1 TVENI
6 IDELCTHILIHR
18 KRTLKR
24 SFHRSCQRERTV
36 VAVVMIFDVQCKR
49 PVGVRQVRQIIVS
62 GEAVVLVEIGI
73 VKRVGIKSIRAIVQS
88 TYTEKKF
95 IRYDGSTNTKTITLL
110 AVTTNAYLRKTACL
124 VAWLRGVNIDH
135 PSHGVS
141 AIQGSLR
148 PAQHFNAFDI

>member
-1 TVENI
+1 
-6 IDELCTHILIHR
+6 
-18 KRTLKR
+18 
-24 SFHRSCQRERTV
+24 
-36 VAVVMIFDVQCKR
+36 
-49 PVGVRQVRQIIVS
+49 
-62 GEAVVLVEIGI
+62 
-73 VKRVGIKSIRAIVQS
+73 
-88 TYTEKKF
+88 F

-148 PAQHFNAFDI
+148 PAQHFNAFDIKQLRYVGIQAELVHTVDIRGHRRIVRRRSDSPD